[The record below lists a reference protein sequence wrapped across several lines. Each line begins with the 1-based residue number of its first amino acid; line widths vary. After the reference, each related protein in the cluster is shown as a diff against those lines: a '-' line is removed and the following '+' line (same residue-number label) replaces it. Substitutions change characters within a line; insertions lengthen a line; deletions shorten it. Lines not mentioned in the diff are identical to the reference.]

1 MEFKEVLAVLM
12 FAGTIATLM
21 AGFPVALTLAGT
33 ALVFAGLG
41 YAFAAFDFA
50 FVGVMA
56 QRVFGTMT
64 NEVLIAV
71 PLFVFMGVMLE
82 RSRVAE
88 DLLVSMGRLF
98 GTLRGGLTMSVTVVG
113 GLLAA
118 STGIAG
124 ATVVTMGLLALPT
137 MLKHRYDPALATG
150 TIAAAGTLGQIIPP
164 SIVLVLVAD
173 VLGNAYIAAQRQQ
186 GIIAIDT
193 MSVSDLFA
201 GALIPGLML
210 VGLFLAYQILIA
222 WLKPESSPA
231 IPAADA
237 DAGGKTKIEAAM
249 TALIPPV
256 LLIIAVLG
264 SILGGVATATEA
276 AAVGSIGAL
285 LLAGLRVE
293 SAKSGLPVYLAV
305 AGMVGYLVATAVFD
319 LRLGR
324 SVVAT
329 RDQIGI
335 GIAAICCAALAFGI
349 AVSLWRVAKTR
360 VLIEVMRSTTLLT
373 AMVFLIVIA
382 AGLFSTVFRG
392 LGGDDL
398 VHRVLS
404 NLPGGAA
411 GALFLV
417 MAVIFVLGFFLDVVE
432 IIFIVLPIVAP
443 VLFALKV
450 DPVWLGVM
458 VGVNLQTAYLT
469 PPFGLSLFFLRG
481 VAPPEVPTGTIY
493 RGIVPF
499 VALQLL
505 ALFLVALLPG
515 TATWLPKLLF
525 GS

>member
-1 MEFKEVLAVLM
+1 MELKEVLAVLM
-12 FAGTIATLM
+12 FAATIAALM

-41 YAFAAFDFA
+41 YALAGFDFT
-50 FVGVMA
+50 FVAALA
-56 QRVFGTMT
+56 QRIFGTMT

-98 GTLRGGLTMSVTVVG
+98 GTLRGGLTLSVTAVG

-173 VLGNAYIAAQRQQ
+173 VLGNAYVAAQRQQ
-186 GIIAIDT
+186 GIFAIDT
-193 MSVSDLFA
+193 LSVSDLFA
-201 GALIPGLML
+201 GALLPGLML
-210 VGLFLAYQILIA
+210 VGLYLVYQAAMA

-231 IPAADA
+231 IPEPE
-237 DAGGKTKIEAAM
+237 AGVELKTRVEAAL
-249 TALIPPV
+249 TALIPPI
-256 LLIIAVLG
+256 LLIVAVLG
-264 SILGGVATATEA
+264 SILGGLATATEA
-276 AAVGSIGAL
+276 AAVGGVGAL

-293 SAKSGLPVYLAV
+293 SGKSGLPVYAAV
-305 AGMVGYLVATAVFD
+305 AGMVGYLVATAAFD

-324 SVVAT
+324 TTIAV

-335 GIAAICCAALAFGI
+335 AIAAVCCAGLAWGI
-349 AVSLWRVAKTR
+349 LVSLWRVAKTR

-382 AGLFSTVFRG
+382 AGIFSTVFRG

-404 NLPGGAA
+404 TLPGGAA
-411 GALFLV
+411 GALLLV
-417 MAVIFVLGFFLDVVE
+417 MLVIFVLGFFLDVVE
-432 IIFIVLPIVAP
+432 IIFIVLPVVAP
-443 VLFALKV
+443 VLFALKI

-458 VGVNLQTAYLT
+458 VGLNLQTAYLT

-481 VAPPEVPTGTIY
+481 VAPPEVSTGAIY

-505 ALFLVALLPG
+505 CLALVALVPE
-515 TATWLPKLLF
+515 TATGLPRLLF
-525 GS
+525 GG